1 MGKWHRLHNDTHLRY
16 IVITLSHVF
25 TLMAPKKT
33 STLNL
38 RIDPLLKEAAKV
50 AAQIEHRSIAN
61 LIEVLIRKH
70 CEEVGIPVPEQQ
82 SLFKEGDIDE

>member
-1 MGKWHRLHNDTHLRY
+1 MP
-16 IVITLSHVF
+16 
-25 TLMAPKKT
+25 PKKT

-50 AAQIEHRSIAN
+50 AAQREHRSIAN

-82 SLFKEGDIDE
+82 SLFKDGTIDE